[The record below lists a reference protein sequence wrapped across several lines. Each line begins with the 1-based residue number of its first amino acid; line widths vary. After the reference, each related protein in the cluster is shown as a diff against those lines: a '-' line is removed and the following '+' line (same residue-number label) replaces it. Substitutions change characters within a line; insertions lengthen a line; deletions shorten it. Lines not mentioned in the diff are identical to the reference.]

1 MAVQTDEQVVIL
13 NRGIYIVGTD
23 TGVGKTAVAA
33 GLMRLLLK
41 NQCRAAY
48 FKPVASGMTV
58 VEGAAVSVDAAFV
71 NVVSGFADNP
81 EQVTTFVYADA
92 VSPHLAARMA
102 GRPIDG
108 IVIRKSLEVL
118 KARYDWIVAEGAGGL
133 AVPLNDD
140 GFMQY
145 DLIRDLNFPCL
156 LVARAGLGTINHTLL
171 TLGFAKSA
179 GLIVKGIIMNGM
191 GDSLIELDNVETIK
205 KLSGVEVVFTLPIV
219 APLDTENLQA
229 GNLGEIFEQAV
240 RFDDII
246 SLMGII

>member
-13 NRGIYIVGTD
+13 NRGIYIIGTD

-33 GLMRLLLK
+33 GMMRLLLK

-58 VEGAAVSVDAAFV
+58 VDGARVSVDAAFV

-81 EQVTTFVYADA
+81 EQVTPFVYADA
-92 VSPHLAARMA
+92 VSPHLASRMA
-102 GRPIDG
+102 GRPIDKD
-108 IVIRKSLEVL
+108 VVSKSLDAL
-118 KARYDWIVAEGAGGL
+118 KARYDWIVAESAGGL
-133 AVPLNDD
+133 AVPLNDC

-145 DLIRDLNFPCL
+145 DLIRELKFPCL
-156 LVARAGLGTINHTLL
+156 LVARTGLGTINHTLL
-171 TLGFAKSA
+171 TLSYAKSA
-179 GLIVKGIIMNGM
+179 GLIVKGIIMNVM
-191 GDSLIELDNVETIK
+191 GDSPIERDNVETIK
-205 KLSGVEVVFTLPIV
+205 KLSGVEAVFTLPVV

-246 SLMGII
+246 SLMGIV